1 MEPKTVLEAVKT
13 ENVNLTT
20 VLTTHHHWDHAGG
33 NKELLQLKPGL
44 HVVGGDDRIDEL
56 KQMAKQDDQLNIGN
70 LKIKCLST
78 PCHTKGHIC
87 YYVTDA
93 NGGSKAV
100 FTGDTL
106 FLGGCGRF
114 FEGDGKQMNEALNVK
129 LSQLPDETVF
139 YKVQCPKSEQ
149 SFLKNQGRTCNLEHS
164 ISFQI
169 FYFSAT

>member
-1 MEPKTVLEAVKT
+1 M
-13 ENVNLTT
+13 
-20 VLTTHHHWDHAGG
+20 
-33 NKELLQLKPGL
+33 KPGL

-56 KQMAKQDDQLNIGN
+56 KQMVKQDDQLKLGTLNV
-70 LKIKCLST
+70 KCFTT

-114 FEGDGKQMNEALNVK
+114 FEGDGAQMNEALNVK
-129 LSQLPDETVF
+129 LAQLPDETVSRIIV
-139 YKVQCPKSEQ
+139 Y
-149 SFLKNQGRTCNLEHS
+149 L
-164 ISFQI
+164 
-169 FYFSAT
+169 Y